1 MTQKTPAI
9 VLAAQAK
16 TILEA
21 AHAYR
26 ELGFSV
32 LPLHGKRPI
41 CPDWKQYQ
49 QQVADLPTINT
60 WHHANLLENVGLVC
74 GAVSD
79 NLVVL
84 DLDGAAGYPAFAAT
98 FPHLAETYTVAT
110 GGGVGKHIYWKVDEL
125 PQSIKAMNTPIGHL
139 EICAEGRQI
148 VAPPS
153 LHPKTGKV
161 YHVEKPL
168 DRLHVADLK
177 EVVAWIESFKS
188 NAQPVQVWQPPR
200 LSLSSTGNLNP
211 QVIDALAQ
219 YFAGQGY
226 KTYGDWLHGQC
237 IYPHN
242 HKNGDKN
249 PSFGFNTRTGYGHC
263 HVCGTMLAKD
273 ICAALGIRPQDH
285 GGLIEKHYDQA
296 QNTASVNLSDAPPLD
311 ETPIESE
318 SNETHPP
325 EEDLPPISEL
335 ELPKWLQMYL
345 EWAGKTGNQT
355 PMSFHLAAGLWLLS
369 IAIGRR
375 LYGAA
380 PWGINLYPN
389 LYIMLVASTTY
400 YRKSTAYKLAEKV
413 AREAIPH
420 MLMPTP
426 GSPERFQEALSG
438 KMPANFDNLTDEQQ
452 NRLTKAKPFAA
463 QRGLLKDEIA
473 GLFGAINR
481 KDYMLGLKD
490 LVMELYD
497 CPEYS
502 DKDTQAGLTVVE
514 RAALSILGV
523 TTPAG
528 IGAATTHVDWSN
540 GLLVRFALIT
550 PENDYEER
558 PSLKDQLPLPQQ
570 LVDDLKRLHEKL
582 PMPTEDG
589 DKVLPPGEL
598 RATVEC
604 WEQCQ
609 QYSEYLRQLCKPD
622 QDAEL
627 DERLKGVYGRMHV
640 QAIKLAMLF
649 AVLDWLDTDLPT
661 PTVTVGHWD
670 TARQITEHWR
680 RSAHRL
686 LEQIDRSGEARRE
699 QSIQDRMLDAFRQG
713 GATGCKLRD
722 VYRQL
727 HLPAKQARQMANDLV
742 LAGLLTE
749 TLIDGAEGYIARP
762 SRENGHR

>member
-1 MTQKTPAI
+1 M
-9 VLAAQAK
+9 
-16 TILEA
+16 
-21 AHAYR
+21 
-26 ELGFSV
+26 G
-32 LPLHGKRPI
+32 
-41 CPDWKQYQ
+41 
-49 QQVADLPTINT
+49 
-60 WHHANLLENVGLVC
+60 
-74 GAVSD
+74 
-79 NLVVL
+79 
-84 DLDGAAGYPAFAAT
+84 
-98 FPHLAETYTVAT
+98 
-110 GGGVGKHIYWKVDEL
+110 
-125 PQSIKAMNTPIGHL
+125 TPIGNL
-139 EICAEGRQI
+139 EICAEGRQV

-153 LHPKTGKV
+153 LHPKTGQPYIIYK
-161 YHVEKPL
+161 EADLLK
-168 DRLHVADLK
+168 VADLA
-177 EVVAWIESFKS
+177 EVVAWIESFKTKPIT
-188 NAQPVQVWQPPR
+188 QTWQPPR
-200 LSLSSTGNLNP
+200 LSLSPTGNLNP
-211 QVIDALAQ
+211 KVIDALARH
-219 YFAGQGY
+219 FAGQGY
-226 KTYGDWLHGQC
+226 KAYGDWLHGQC
-237 IYPHN
+237 VYPHN
-242 HKNGDKN
+242 HKHGDRN
-249 PSFGFNTRTGYGHC
+249 PSFGFNTQTGYGHC

-273 ICAALGIRPQDH
+273 ICAAVGIHPEDH
-285 GGLIEKHYDQA
+285 GGLIEKHYDQPRH
-296 QNTASVNLSDAPPLD
+296 TSLVKLSDAPPDDSSSASDSNDTEPLD
-311 ETPIESE
+311 SSPIEVQSDD
-318 SNETHPP
+318 TQPP
-325 EEDLPPISEL
+325 EDDLPPISEL

-426 GSPERFQEALSG
+426 GSPERFQESLSG
-438 KMPANFDNLTDEQQ
+438 KMPTNFDSLTDEQQ
-452 NRLTKAKPFAA
+452 HRLTKAKPFAA

-502 DKDTQAGLTVVE
+502 DKDTQDGLTVVE

-558 PSLKDQLPLPQQ
+558 PSLKDQLPLPQP
-570 LVDDLKRLHEKL
+570 LVEGLKRLHERL

-604 WEQCQ
+604 WENCQ

-640 QAIKLAMLF
+640 QAFKLAMLL
-649 AVLDWLDTDLPT
+649 AALEWLDTDQPT
-661 PTVTVGHWD
+661 PTVTTSHWN

-699 QSIQDRMLDAFRQG
+699 QSIQDRMLEAFRQG
-713 GATGCKLRD
+713 GAAGCNLRD

-742 LAGLLTE
+742 LAGLLSE

>member
-1 MTQKTPAI
+1 MNDTIPA
-9 VLAAQAK
+9 VVRAAKSENLLGAALAYA
-16 TILEA
+16 
-21 AHAYR
+21 

-32 LPLHGKRPI
+32 LPLKGKRPTLRSWI
-41 CPDWKQYQ
+41 ENQTT
-49 QQVADLPTINT
+49 VATVATIEA
-60 WHHANLLENVGLVC
+60 WHKAGLLNNIGIVC
-74 GAVSD
+74 GAVSG

-98 FPHLAETYTVAT
+98 FPALAETYTVST
-110 GGGVGKHIYWKVDEL
+110 GGGVGKHVYWRVDEI
-125 PQSIKAMNTPIGHL
+125 PPAIKAMDTPLGNL
-139 EICAEGRQI
+139 EICAEGRQ
-148 VAPPS
+148 VVTPPS
-153 LHPKTGKV
+153 LHPRTRQPYTLYK
-161 YHVEKPL
+161 E
-168 DRLHVADLK
+168 ADLLK
-177 EVVAWIESFKS
+177 VTDLAEVVAWIESFKGRPA
-188 NAQPVQVWQPPR
+188 AQSWQPPR
-200 LSLSSTGNLNP
+200 LSLSHTGSLNP
-211 QVIDALAQ
+211 KVIDALARH
-219 YFAGQGY
+219 FAGQGY
-226 KTYGDWLHGQC
+226 KAYGDWLHGQC
-237 IYPHN
+237 VYPHN
-242 HKNGDKN
+242 HKHGDRN
-249 PSFGFNTRTGYGHC
+249 PSFGFNTQTGYGHC
-263 HVCGTMLAKD
+263 HVCGTMLAKN
-273 ICAALGIRPQDH
+273 ICAAVGIHPEDH
-285 GGLIEKHYDQA
+285 GGLIEKHYDQPL
-296 QNTASVNLSDAPPLD
+296 TTTTVKLSDAPLLD
-311 ETPIESE
+311 KHEADAPTP
-318 SNETHPP
+318 PQA
-325 EEDLPPISEL
+325 DLPPISEL

-345 EWAGKTGNQT
+345 DWAGKTGNQT

-438 KMPANFDNLTDEQQ
+438 KMPANFENLTDEQQ

-473 GLFGAINR
+473 GLFGAINKR
-481 KDYMLGLKD
+481 DYMLGLKD

-502 DKDTQAGLTVVE
+502 DKDTQGGLTVVE

-558 PSLKDQLPLPQQ
+558 PSLKDQLPLPQL
-570 LVDDLKRLHEKL
+570 LVDDLKRLHERL
-582 PMPTEDG
+582 PMPTEEG

-604 WEQCQ
+604 WEDCQ

-640 QAIKLAMLF
+640 QAFKLAMLL
-649 AVLDWLDTDLPT
+649 AALDWLDTDQPVPT
-661 PTVTVGHWD
+661 ITASHWN

-713 GATGCKLRD
+713 GTTGCKLRD

-742 LAGLLTE
+742 LAGLLSE

>member
-1 MTQKTPAI
+1 MTEQTPAI
-9 VLAAQAK
+9 VLAAQSK

-21 AHAYR
+21 AQAYHK
-26 ELGFSV
+26 LGFSL
-32 LPLHGKRPI
+32 LPLHGKRPAVKE
-41 CPDWKQYQ
+41 WAQFQ
-49 QQVADLPTINT
+49 HTAADLPTIHT
-60 WHHANLLENVGLVC
+60 WHQAGLLLNLGIVC

-84 DLDGAAGYPAFAAT
+84 DLDGVAGYPAFAAT
-98 FPHLAETYTVAT
+98 FPHLAATYTVTT
-110 GGGVGKHIYWKVDEL
+110 GGGIGKHIYWKVDQL
-125 PQSIKAMNTPIGHL
+125 PPAIKAMGTPLGNL
-139 EICAEGRQI
+139 EICAEGRQV
-148 VAPPS
+148 VALPS
-153 LHPKTGKV
+153 LHPKTGQPYTIYKATDIL
-161 YHVEKPL
+161 K
-168 DRLHVADLK
+168 VADLA
-177 EVVAWIESFKS
+177 EVVAWIESFKGKP
-188 NAQPVQVWQPPR
+188 AMQTWQPPR
-200 LSLSSTGNLNP
+200 LTLSPTGNLNP
-211 QVIDALAQ
+211 KVMDALAHH
-219 YFAGQGY
+219 FTGQGY
-226 KTYGDWLHGQC
+226 KVYGDWLHGQC
-237 IYPHN
+237 IYPQN
-242 HKNGDKN
+242 HKHGDRN
-249 PSFGFNTRTGYGHC
+249 PSFGFNTQTGYGHC

-273 ICAALGIRPQDH
+273 ICTAVGIRPEDY
-285 GGLIEKHYDQA
+285 GGLIEKPYSQLLT
-296 QNTASVNLSDAPPLD
+296 TATVNLSDVPPPDEHEAGAP
-311 ETPIESE
+311 T
-318 SNETHPP
+318 PP
-325 EEDLPPISEL
+325 EVNLPPISEL
-335 ELPKWLQMYL
+335 ALPKWLQMYL
-345 EWAGKTGNQT
+345 IWAGRTGNQT

-426 GSPERFQEALSG
+426 GSPERFQESLSG
-438 KMPANFDNLTDEQQ
+438 KMPTNFDSLTDEQQ

-502 DKDTQAGLTVVE
+502 DKDTQGGLTVVE

-558 PSLKDQLPLPQQ
+558 PSLKDQLPLPQP
-570 LVDDLKRLHEKL
+570 LVEGLKRLHERL

-589 DKVLPPGEL
+589 DKVLPPGEV

-604 WEQCQ
+604 WEDCQ

-622 QDAEL
+622 QEAEL

-640 QAIKLAMLF
+640 QAFKLAMLL
-649 AVLDWLDTDLPT
+649 AALDWLDTDQPT
-661 PTVTVGHWD
+661 PTVTTSHWN

-699 QSIQDRMLDAFRQG
+699 QGIQDRMLDAFRQG
-713 GATGCKLRD
+713 GETGCKLRD

-742 LAGLLTE
+742 LAGLLSE
-749 TLIDGAEGYIARP
+749 TLIEGAESYIPRP
-762 SRENGHR
+762 SRRNGYQ

>member
-1 MTQKTPAI
+1 MTEQIPAI
-9 VLAAQAK
+9 VLAAQSK

-21 AHAYR
+21 AHAYHK
-26 ELGFSV
+26 LGFSL
-32 LPLHGKRPI
+32 LPLHGKRPSVKE
-41 CPDWKQYQ
+41 WTQFQ
-49 QQVADLPTINT
+49 HTAADLPTIHV
-60 WHHANLLENVGLVC
+60 WHQAGLLQNIGIVC

-84 DLDGAAGYPAFAAT
+84 DLDGAAGYPAFAAI
-98 FPHLAETYTVAT
+98 FPHLAATYTVAT
-110 GGGVGKHIYWKVDEL
+110 GGGIGKHIYWKVDQL
-125 PQSIKAMNTPIGHL
+125 PPAIKAMGTPIGNL
-139 EICAEGRQI
+139 EMCADGRQV

-153 LHPKTGKV
+153 LHPKTGRPYTIYK
-161 YHVEKPL
+161 EDDILK
-168 DRLHVADLK
+168 VADLA
-177 EVVAWIESFKS
+177 EVVAWLESFKGKPATQS
-188 NAQPVQVWQPPR
+188 WQPPR
-200 LSLSSTGNLNP
+200 LSLSSIGNLNP
-211 QVIDALAQ
+211 KVMDALARH
-219 YFAGQGY
+219 FARHGY
-226 KTYGDWLHGQC
+226 KAYGDWLHGPC
-237 IYPHN
+237 IYPQN
-242 HKNGDKN
+242 HRHGDKN
-249 PSFGFNTRTGYGHC
+249 PSFGYNTQTGYGHC

-273 ICAALGIRPQDH
+273 ICAAVGIRPENY
-285 GGLIEKHYDQA
+285 GGLIEKHYDIPQA
-296 QNTASVNLSDAPPLD
+296 TSSIRLSDVPMDKSPTKNYADDTNPPKD
-311 ETPIESE
+311 
-318 SNETHPP
+318 
-325 EEDLPPISEL
+325 DLPPISEL

-345 EWAGKTGNQT
+345 DWAGKTGNQT

-426 GSPERFQEALSG
+426 GSPERFQESLSG
-438 KMPANFDNLTDEQQ
+438 KMPTNFDSLTDEQQ

-502 DKDTQAGLTVVE
+502 DKDTQGGLTVVE

-558 PSLKDQLPLPQQ
+558 PSLKDQLPLPQP
-570 LVDDLKRLHEKL
+570 LVEGLKRLHERL

-604 WEQCQ
+604 WEDCQ

-640 QAIKLAMLF
+640 QAFKLAMLL
-649 AVLDWLDTDLPT
+649 AALDWLDSDQPT
-661 PTVTVGHWD
+661 PTVTTSHWN
-670 TARQITEHWR
+670 TAQQITEHWR

-742 LAGLLTE
+742 LAGLLSE